1 MEGLKGGMTG
11 RAYLATPAA
20 GGQGVGDAVGRAVS
34 LGAIIATAARGR
46 AAGRDAV
53 RGSRRGVEALL
64 EDGRGV
70 HQPVN
75 PEHGCYRPWGSRVS
89 SFLLVLSS
97 PLREVQSLSSRA
109 G

>member
-1 MEGLKGGMTG
+1 M
-11 RAYLATPAA
+11 
-20 GGQGVGDAVGRAVS
+20 GDAVGRAVG

-53 RGSRRGVEALL
+53 RGSWRGVEALL

-75 PEHGCYRPWGSRVS
+75 SEHSGYRPWGSRVS
-89 SFLLVLSS
+89 SCLFGLSRH
-97 PLREVQSLSSRA
+97 LRVVQSLSSRGA
-109 G
+109 EGEFAQFGSSQL